1 MNEQFRPL
9 QTPLPAIPEPY
20 RLSFLEY
27 GSPSFVRRK
36 RRANPAALLVSVLV
50 TSGLLGLM
58 LLVSGV
64 ADRVRPA
71 VEAMV
76 VVPLTQVPAEEREEP
91 MNRPLEEPVD
101 QPEVTADSPEEASP
115 ASREQTVAPA
125 PALPDLPLPD
135 NTLAETRLPETPIP
149 GAAPTVMPGADS
161 DGDQPQGVLG
171 SGGQG
176 GDGIAGNGS
185 GGTGNGDGTGNRLIA
200 SWAPDMDFS
209 LLNYYYPKAAL
220 KARIEGTALLNC
232 YVPRFGLV
240 RECKLISES
249 PEGYRFG
256 KAALRS
262 RQSFRIRVHN
272 QAGRRIYNEWV
283 KVRAHFILPE
293 PPASGAA
300 PEGTTEN
307 DRASP

>member
-1 MNEQFRPL
+1 MNEHFRPL
-9 QTPLPAIPEPY
+9 QTPLPAMPERY
-20 RLSFLEY
+20 HLSLPEY

-36 RRANPAALLVSVLV
+36 RRANPAALLVSMLV
-50 TSGLLGLM
+50 TTGLLGLM

-64 ADRVRPA
+64 ADHVRPA

-91 MNRPLEEPVD
+91 MNRPEEKPVD

-115 ASREQTVAPA
+115 ASREPTVAPA
-125 PALPDLPLPD
+125 PALPDLPLPE
-135 NTLAETRLPETPIP
+135 NTLTETRLPETPLP

-161 DGDQPQGVLG
+161 DGDQPQGALG

-176 GDGIAGNGS
+176 GDGIAGNGN
-185 GGTGNGDGTGNRLIA
+185 GGAGTGNGTGNRLTA

-209 LLNYYYPKAAL
+209 LLNRYYPKGAL
-220 KARIEGTALLNC
+220 NQRIEGTALLNC

-240 RECKLISES
+240 RECKLLADS
-249 PEGYRFG
+249 PEGYGFG

-283 KVRAHFILPE
+283 KIRAHFILPE

-300 PEGTTEN
+300 PEGTTKD